1 MNDRW
6 GNAEQFLV
14 VGVLLILVAWLTLLT
29 NEIAQLA
36 DWPAGQAARLNT
48 AIAGVAVLLVFLAY
62 QSWMSIYDFAFS
74 DRAILWRDSLSGVGF
89 VVFGVA
95 VGGQIPILAG
105 LAAGLMLQTQLIRQR
120 VAPKIPDGWLR
131 RLEEVAER

>member
-48 AIAGVAVLLVFLAY
+48 AISGVGVLLTFLTY
-62 QSWMSIYDFAFS
+62 QSLMSIYDFAFS
-74 DRAILWRDSLSGVGF
+74 DRAMLWRDSLSGVGF
-89 VVFGVA
+89 VAFGVGL
-95 VGGQIPILAG
+95 GGGIPILAG

-120 VAPKIPDGWLR
+120 VVPKMPDSWLR
-131 RLEEVAER
+131 RLEAVAER

>member
-14 VGVLLILVAWLTLLT
+14 TGVLLILVAWLTLLT

-36 DWPAGQAARLNT
+36 DWPAGVAARLNT
-48 AIAGVAVLLVFLAY
+48 AISGVAVLLVFLAY
-62 QSWMSIYDFAFS
+62 QSLMSIYDFAFS

-89 VVFGVA
+89 VALGVGF
-95 VGGQIPILAG
+95 GGQIPILAG
-105 LAAGLMLQTQLIRQR
+105 LGPGLMLQTQLIRQR
-120 VAPKIPDGWLR
+120 VAPQIPDAWLR
-131 RLEEVAER
+131 RLEEVAD

>member
-48 AIAGVAVLLVFLAY
+48 AISGVGVLLVFLTY
-62 QSWMSIYDFAFS
+62 QSLMSIYDFAFS
-74 DRAILWRDSLSGVGF
+74 DRAMLWRDSLTGVGF
-89 VVFGVA
+89 VALGVA
-95 VGGQIPILAG
+95 IGGQIPILAG
-105 LAAGLMLQTQLIRQR
+105 LGSGLMLQTQFIRQR
-120 VAPKIPDGWLR
+120 VAPRMPDGWLR
-131 RLEEVAER
+131 RLEEVAE

>member
-6 GNAEQFLV
+6 GGAERFLV
-14 VGVLLILVAWLTLLT
+14 TGVLLILVAWLVILT

-36 DWPAGQAARLNT
+36 DWPAGVAARLNT
-48 AIAGVAVLLVFLAY
+48 AISGVAVLLVFLAY
-62 QSWMSIYDFAFS
+62 QSLMSIYDFAFS
-74 DRAILWRDSLSGVGF
+74 DRMILWRDSLSGVGF
-89 VVFGVA
+89 IALGVA

-120 VAPKIPDGWLR
+120 VAPQIPDEWLR
-131 RLEEVAER
+131 RLEEAID

>member
-14 VGVLLILVAWLTLLT
+14 TGVLLILVAWLTLLT

-36 DWPAGQAARLNT
+36 DWPAGMAARLNT
-48 AIAGVAVLLVFLAY
+48 TISGIAVVLVFLAY

-74 DRAILWRDSLSGVGF
+74 DRAMMWRDSLSGVGF
-89 VVFGVA
+89 VALGVGF
-95 VGGQIPILAG
+95 GGQIPILAG

-120 VAPKIPDGWLR
+120 VAPQLPDRWLR
-131 RLEEVAER
+131 RPEEVAD